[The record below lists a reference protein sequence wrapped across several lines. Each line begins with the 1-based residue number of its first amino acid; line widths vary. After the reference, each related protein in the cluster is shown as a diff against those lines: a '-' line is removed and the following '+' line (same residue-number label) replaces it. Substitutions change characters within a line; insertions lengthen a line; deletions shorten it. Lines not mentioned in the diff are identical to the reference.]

1 MKNPYTYC
9 YQFESPVANAWIMRK
24 GKLTPV
30 SVFDNKHIP
39 AISSFQSPEETAQQE
54 PLLYV
59 GKYK

>member
-1 MKNPYTYC
+1 M
-9 YQFESPVANAWIMRK
+9 ANAWIMRK